1 MKHYLE
7 RSEEVTLSPRAI
19 FSFRS
24 FESFRRSDQDRMSRP
39 RVGDRMGDFRRRSDG
54 SVDTELDETTE
65 LELVVLD
72 MLEDLGIAV

>member
-1 MKHYLE
+1 
-7 RSEEVTLSPRAI
+7 
-19 FSFRS
+19 
-24 FESFRRSDQDRMSRP
+24 MSRP